1 MYRALKWLSVV
12 SACGMFVVLVMGA
25 LVTNTGSAQGC
36 GGSWPLCKGQFIPE
50 MAFQTLVEFSHRAV
64 TGAETVLVLALA
76 AGTLLLYRQ
85 RREAQVLVPLM
96 IVFLFLQA
104 LLGGL
109 AVMFPESPEVL
120 ALHFGIS
127 LVSFASVVLTAA
139 FIMGLRGGEAVRDRP
154 VSRVYA
160 GWSGR
165 RWRTPTSWSTWAH
178 TCGTLG
184 PAWPAWT
191 GRRATARSSPAC
203 REPSACKSSTVG
215 RQACLCYCSLDCGC

>member
-1 MYRALKWLSVV
+1 MYRVLKWLSVV
-12 SACGMFVVLVMGA
+12 TACGMFVVLVMGA

-76 AGTLLLYRQ
+76 LGTLVLYRQ

-109 AVMFPESPEVL
+109 AVMFPESPAVL

-127 LVSFASVVLTAA
+127 LISFASVVLTAA
-139 FIMGLRGGEAVRDRP
+139 FIMGLQGGAVQHMPQVDHQ
-154 VSRVYA
+154 
-160 GWSGR
+160 R
-165 RWRTPTSWSTWAH
+165 RQQNHHCT
-178 TCGTLG
+178 G
-184 PAWPAWT
+184 PAPIRLMTTNCADPA
-191 GRRATARSSPAC
+191 
-203 REPSACKSSTVG
+203 
-215 RQACLCYCSLDCGC
+215 